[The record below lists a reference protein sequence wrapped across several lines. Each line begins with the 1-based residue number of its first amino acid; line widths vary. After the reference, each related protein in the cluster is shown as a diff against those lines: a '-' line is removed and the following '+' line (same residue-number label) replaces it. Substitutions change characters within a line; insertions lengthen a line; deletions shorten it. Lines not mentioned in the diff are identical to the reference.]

1 MSEYL
6 VKVTFWLRAFDSL
19 TIEADTDAEA
29 IEMAEGAAKSIM
41 ECAAFPEHID
51 TDARRQGIIAYID
64 RLSPV
69 GRTQV
74 AEDVAF
80 EDDRVSDALT
90 L

>member
-6 VKVTFWLRAFDSL
+6 IKVAFWVRAFDSL

-29 IEMAEGAAKSIM
+29 IEKAKGAAKSTM
-41 ECAAFPEHID
+41 ESAAFPEHID
-51 TDARRQGIIAYID
+51 MDERRQGIIAWID

-74 AEDVAF
+74 AEGVAF
-80 EDDRVSDALT
+80 KHDQVSDAPT
-90 L
+90 S